1 MEKTIEN
8 VSSNLLWRLLERFG
22 AQGVTLIVSI
32 VLARVLDTEVYGT
45 VALVTVI
52 TTILQVFVDCGLGS
66 ALVQKKDADSLD
78 FSTVF
83 YFNFLICVILYIG
96 LFLLAPSISK
106 FYNRPVLTSLIRASG
121 LILIISGFKNI
132 QNAYVS
138 RHLLFKKYFFATL
151 GGTLT
156 AAFIGIYMAYNG
168 MGVWSL
174 VAQNLVNQFID
185 TVILWF
191 VVKWR
196 PTLEFS
202 LQRLKGLFSYSWKL
216 LISSLLDTVWN
227 QLRQLIIGKRYSS
240 NDLAFYNKGNEY
252 PYYATLALNSS
263 IDSVLLPVM
272 SSAQDNVHEVKMM
285 TRRAIKTSSYIL
297 WPIMMGLA
305 SCSKALISVVL
316 TDKWLPAMPYLIIFC
331 IVYAFYPIHTAN
343 LNAIKALGR
352 SDLFLKLEIIKKI
365 LNLIIILCTMWF
377 GVFWLAFGSIIGSIF
392 GQLINSWPN
401 RKLLNYK
408 YKEQLSDILPYII
421 TSVLMGLVVYTL
433 NFLKLLNWQIL
444 VLQILVGIIFY
455 ISISYIF
462 RIDSFYYC
470 ISILNKLI
478 EKKRKL

>member
-66 ALVQKKDADSLD
+66 ALIQKKNTDSLD

-83 YFNFLICVILYIG
+83 YFNFLVCVILYIG

-106 FYNRPVLTSLIRASG
+106 FYKRPVLTSLIRVSG

-174 VAQNLVNQFID
+174 VTQNLVNQFID
-185 TVILWF
+185 TLILWF

-202 LQRLKGLFSYSWKL
+202 FQRLKGLFSYSWKL
-216 LISSLLDTVWN
+216 LISSLLDTLWN

-272 SSAQDNVHEVKMM
+272 SSAQDNVYEVKVM

-305 SCSKALISVVL
+305 ACSKTLISVIL
-316 TDKWLPAMPYLIIFC
+316 TDKWLPSVPYLIIFC

-352 SDLFLKLEIIKKI
+352 SDLFLKLEVIKKT
-365 LNLIIILCTMWF
+365 LNLLIIFSTMWY
-377 GVFWLAFGSIIGSIF
+377 GVFWLAFGSIIGSIL

-401 RKLLNYK
+401 RELLNYR
-408 YKEQLSDILPYII
+408 YKEQILDILPYIVI
-421 TSVLMGLVVYTL
+421 SVSMSLVVYSLSFL
-433 NFLKLLNWQIL
+433 NLANWQIL
-444 VLQILVGIIFY
+444 FLQISVGVIFY
-455 ISISYIF
+455 VSISYILK
-462 RIDSFYYC
+462 IDSFHYC
-470 ISILNKLI
+470 INIVKKLI
-478 EKKRKL
+478 KKK

>member
-66 ALVQKKDADSLD
+66 ALIQKKNTDSLD

-83 YFNFLICVILYIG
+83 YFNFLVCVILYIG

-106 FYNRPVLTSLIRASG
+106 FYKRPVLTSLIRVSG

-174 VAQNLVNQFID
+174 VTQNLVNQFID
-185 TVILWF
+185 TLILWF

-202 LQRLKGLFSYSWKL
+202 FQRLKGLFSYSWKL
-216 LISSLLDTVWN
+216 LISSLLDTLWN

-272 SSAQDNVHEVKMM
+272 SSAQDNVYEVKVM

-305 SCSKALISVVL
+305 ACSKTLISVIL
-316 TDKWLPAMPYLIIFC
+316 TDKWLPSVPYLIIFC

-352 SDLFLKLEIIKKI
+352 SDLFLKLEVIKKI
-365 LNLIIILCTMWF
+365 LNLL
-377 GVFWLAFGSIIGSIF
+377 IIG
-392 GQLINSWPN
+392 LTDT
-401 RKLLNYK
+401 LV
-408 YKEQLSDILPYII
+408 
-421 TSVLMGLVVYTL
+421 TS
-433 NFLKLLNWQIL
+433 
-444 VLQILVGIIFY
+444 
-455 ISISYIF
+455 
-462 RIDSFYYC
+462 
-470 ISILNKLI
+470 
-478 EKKRKL
+478 

>member
-66 ALVQKKDADSLD
+66 ALIQKKNTDSLD

-83 YFNFLICVILYIG
+83 YFNFLVCVILYIG

-106 FYNRPVLTSLIRASG
+106 FYKRPVLTSLIRVSG

-174 VAQNLVNQFID
+174 VTQNLVNQFID
-185 TVILWF
+185 TLILWF

-202 LQRLKGLFSYSWKL
+202 FQRLKGLFSYSWKL
-216 LISSLLDTVWN
+216 LISSLLDTLWN

-272 SSAQDNVHEVKMM
+272 SSAQDNVYEVKVMS
-285 TRRAIKTSSYIL
+285 RRAIKTSSYIL

-305 SCSKALISVVL
+305 ACSKTLISVIL
-316 TDKWLPAMPYLIIFC
+316 TDKWLPAVPYLIIFC

-352 SDLFLKLEIIKKI
+352 SDLFLKLEVIKKI
-365 LNLIIILCTMWF
+365 LNLLIIFSTMWY
-377 GVFWLAFGSIIGSIF
+377 GVFWLAFGSIIGSIL

-401 RKLLNYK
+401 RELLNYR
-408 YKEQLSDILPYII
+408 YKEQILDILPYIVI
-421 TSVLMGLVVYTL
+421 SVSMSLVVYSLSFL
-433 NFLKLLNWQIL
+433 NLANWQIL
-444 VLQILVGIIFY
+444 FLQISVGVIFY
-455 ISISYIF
+455 VSISYILK
-462 RIDSFYYC
+462 IDSFHYC
-470 ISILNKLI
+470 INIVKKLI
-478 EKKRKL
+478 KKK

>member
-66 ALVQKKDADSLD
+66 ALIQKKNTDSLD

-83 YFNFLICVILYIG
+83 YFNFLVCVILYIG

-106 FYNRPVLTSLIRASG
+106 FYKRPVLTSLIRVSG

-174 VAQNLVNQFID
+174 VTQNLVNQFID
-185 TVILWF
+185 TLILWF

-202 LQRLKGLFSYSWKL
+202 FQRLKGLFSYSWKL
-216 LISSLLDTVWN
+216 LISSLLDTLWN

-272 SSAQDNVHEVKMM
+272 SSAQDNVYEVKVM

-305 SCSKALISVVL
+305 ACSKTLISVIL
-316 TDKWLPAMPYLIIFC
+316 TDKWLPAVPYLIIFC

-352 SDLFLKLEIIKKI
+352 SDLFLKLEVIKKI
-365 LNLIIILCTMWF
+365 LNLLIIFSTMWY
-377 GVFWLAFGSIIGSIF
+377 GVFCLAFGSIIGSIL

-401 RKLLNYK
+401 RELLNYR
-408 YKEQLSDILPYII
+408 YKEQILDILPYIVI
-421 TSVLMGLVVYTL
+421 SVSMSLVVYSLSFL
-433 NFLKLLNWQIL
+433 NLANWQIL
-444 VLQILVGIIFY
+444 FLQISVGVIFY
-455 ISISYIF
+455 VSISYILK
-462 RIDSFYYC
+462 IDSFHYC
-470 ISILNKLI
+470 INIVKKLI
-478 EKKRKL
+478 KKK

>member
-66 ALVQKKDADSLD
+66 ALIQKKNTDSLD

-83 YFNFLICVILYIG
+83 YFNFLVCVILYIG

-106 FYNRPVLTSLIRASG
+106 FYKRPVLTSLIRVSG

-174 VAQNLVNQFID
+174 VTQNLVNQFID
-185 TVILWF
+185 TLILWF

-202 LQRLKGLFSYSWKL
+202 FQRLKGLFSYSWKL
-216 LISSLLDTVWN
+216 LISSLLDTLWN

-272 SSAQDNVHEVKMM
+272 SSAQDNVYEVKVM

-305 SCSKALISVVL
+305 ACSKTLISVIL
-316 TDKWLPAMPYLIIFC
+316 TDKWLPAVPYLIIFC

-352 SDLFLKLEIIKKI
+352 SDLFLKLEVIKKI
-365 LNLIIILCTMWF
+365 LNLLIIFSTMWY
-377 GVFWLAFGSIIGSIF
+377 GVFWLAFGSIIGSIL

-401 RKLLNYK
+401 RELLNYK
-408 YKEQLSDILPYII
+408 YKEQILDILPYIVI
-421 TSVLMGLVVYTL
+421 SVSMSLVVYSLSFL
-433 NFLKLLNWQIL
+433 NLANWQIL
-444 VLQILVGIIFY
+444 FLQISVGVIFY
-455 ISISYIF
+455 VSISYILK
-462 RIDSFYYC
+462 IDSFHYC
-470 ISILNKLI
+470 INIVKKLI
-478 EKKRKL
+478 KKK

>member
-478 EKKRKL
+478 KKKRKL

>member
-66 ALVQKKDADSLD
+66 ALIQKKNTDSLD

-83 YFNFLICVILYIG
+83 YFNFLVCVILYIG

-106 FYNRPVLTSLIRASG
+106 FYKRPVLTSLIRVSG

-174 VAQNLVNQFID
+174 VTQNLVNQFID
-185 TVILWF
+185 TLILWF

-202 LQRLKGLFSYSWKL
+202 FQRLKGLFSYSWKL
-216 LISSLLDTVWN
+216 LISSLLDTLWN

-272 SSAQDNVHEVKMM
+272 SSAQDNVYEVKVM

-305 SCSKALISVVL
+305 ACSKTLISVIL
-316 TDKWLPAMPYLIIFC
+316 TDKWLPSVPYLIIFC

-352 SDLFLKLEIIKKI
+352 SDLFLKLEVIKKI
-365 LNLIIILCTMWF
+365 LNLLIIFSTMWY
-377 GVFWLAFGSIIGSIF
+377 GVFWLAFGSIIGSIL

-401 RKLLNYK
+401 RELLNYR
-408 YKEQLSDILPYII
+408 YKEQILDILPYIVI
-421 TSVLMGLVVYTL
+421 SVSMSLVVYSLSFL
-433 NFLKLLNWQIL
+433 NLANWQIL
-444 VLQILVGIIFY
+444 FLQISVGVIFY
-455 ISISYIF
+455 VSISYILK
-462 RIDSFYYC
+462 IDSFHYC
-470 ISILNKLI
+470 INIVKKLI
-478 EKKRKL
+478 KKK

>member
-8 VSSNLLWRLLERFG
+8 VSSNLLWRFLERFG

-83 YFNFLICVILYIG
+83 YFNFLVCIMLYIG
-96 LFLLAPSISK
+96 LFITAPFISI
-106 FYNRPVLTSLIRASG
+106 FYNRPVLTSLIRTSG
-121 LILIISGFKNI
+121 LLLIISGFKNI

-156 AAFIGIYMAYNG
+156 AAIVGIYMAYNG

-174 VAQNLVNQFID
+174 VTQNLVNQFID
-185 TVILWF
+185 TLILWF
-191 VVKWR
+191 VVEWK

-202 LQRLKGLFSYSWKL
+202 LQRLKRLLSFSWKL
-216 LISSLLDTVWN
+216 LISSLLDTLWN

-272 SSAQDNVHEVKMM
+272 SSSQDNVEEVKAM

-305 SCSKALISVVL
+305 SCSKALISVIL

-352 SDLFLKLEIIKKI
+352 SDTFLRLEIIKKI
-365 LNLIIILCTMWF
+365 SNLVIIVCTMWY
-377 GVFWLAFGSIIGSIF
+377 GVFWLALGSIIGSIL

-401 RKLLNYK
+401 RELLNYK
-408 YKEQLSDILPYII
+408 YKEQLLDILPYII
-421 TSVLMGLVVYTL
+421 ISVCMGIVVYSL
-433 NFLKLLNWQIL
+433 NFINIANWEIL
-444 VLQILVGIIFY
+444 ILQIIVGVVFY
-455 ISISYIF
+455 ISISYVLK
-462 RIDSFYYC
+462 IDSFFYC
-470 ISILNKLI
+470 VNIVKNLI
-478 EKKRKL
+478 KK

>member
-52 TTILQVFVDCGLGS
+52 TTILQVFVDCGLRS
-66 ALVQKKDADSLD
+66 ALIQKKNTDSLD

-83 YFNFLICVILYIG
+83 YFNFLVCVILYIG

-106 FYNRPVLTSLIRASG
+106 FYKRPVLTSLIRVSG

-174 VAQNLVNQFID
+174 VTQNLVNQFID
-185 TVILWF
+185 TLILWF

-202 LQRLKGLFSYSWKL
+202 FQRLKGLFSYSWKL
-216 LISSLLDTVWN
+216 LISSLLDTLWN

-272 SSAQDNVHEVKMM
+272 SSAQDNVYEVKVM

-305 SCSKALISVVL
+305 ACSKTLISVIL
-316 TDKWLPAMPYLIIFC
+316 TDKWLPSVPYLIIFC

-352 SDLFLKLEIIKKI
+352 SDLFLKLEVIKKI
-365 LNLIIILCTMWF
+365 LNLLIIFSTMWY
-377 GVFWLAFGSIIGSIF
+377 GVFWLAFGSIIGSIL

-401 RKLLNYK
+401 RELLNYR
-408 YKEQLSDILPYII
+408 YKEQILDILPYIVI
-421 TSVLMGLVVYTL
+421 SVSMSLVVYSLSFL
-433 NFLKLLNWQIL
+433 NLANWQIL
-444 VLQILVGIIFY
+444 FLQISVGVIFY
-455 ISISYIF
+455 VSISYILK
-462 RIDSFYYC
+462 IDSFHYC
-470 ISILNKLI
+470 INIVKKLI
-478 EKKRKL
+478 KKK